1 MGDLMLQTDFRAS
14 PLGPRA
20 NEGHGKNL
28 DNLILKRNFVHFF
41 MNVLLTNIWKHVV
54 WRQPPLV
61 VHSFLDASSH
71 LYMSV
76 RPSVGRSDGR
86 SVGWSVRPCVGG
98 ELRELIL

>member
-71 LYMSV
+71 LYMRLCPSVCWSV
-76 RPSVGRSDGR
+76 RPSVKLSSNSGIDGFF
-86 SVGWSVRPCVGG
+86 SQ
-98 ELRELIL
+98 